1 VSTIPPAVRT
11 FVEQQPVGVL
21 ATYRADGSVRQGVVY
36 HLLEGDRILVSTEGK
51 RYKAGDVRRAGRAS
65 YCVLGHERPF
75 PCVTLEGSARIVT
88 DGAGAETSR
97 LFDVIFGPR
106 DAPPFTDEEAAAMD
120 RVILEIT
127 VERVYGAR
135 YVEGA

>member
-1 VSTIPPAVRT
+1 VSAVPPAVRA
-11 FVEQQPVGVL
+11 FVERQPVGVL
-21 ATYRADGSVRQGVVY
+21 ATYRTDGSVRQSVVY
-36 HLLEGDRILVSTEGK
+36 HLLDGDRILVSTEGK
-51 RYKAGDVRRAGRAS
+51 RFKAADVRRNGRAS
-65 YCVLGHERPF
+65 YCVLGHEKPF
-75 PCVTLEGSARIVT
+75 PCVTLEGPARIVT
-88 DGAGAETSR
+88 EGAGADTSR
-97 LFDVIFGPR
+97 LFDLIFGPR